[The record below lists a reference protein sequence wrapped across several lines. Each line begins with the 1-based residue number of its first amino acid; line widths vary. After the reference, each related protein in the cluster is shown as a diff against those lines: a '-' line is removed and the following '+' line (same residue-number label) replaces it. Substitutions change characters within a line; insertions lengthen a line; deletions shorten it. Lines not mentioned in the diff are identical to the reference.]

1 MRMGFFNKINMLNPS
16 RFQKRIREGYLRT
29 EISKYISHITLSIL
43 LGLFAGSGGILF
55 HQLLEHMRMLF
66 EFVSMQSRRFADI
79 NVIFIIPCIGAVIVA
94 AMTRMFPAIAREG
107 GVTSVIKAVTIRGGF
122 IPFKNTLFHLVA
134 PLVSIGSGAPLGP
147 EGPAAKIGSGFG
159 SLMAQFFGL
168 NQRDM
173 KMYTAAGAG
182 AAISAVFNA
191 PIAGVFFGVEV
202 ILLNDL
208 RNQALSALI
217 ISSVVADV
225 LSRAVLGNQH
235 VFTIPSYATGGIGEY
250 PFFIALGILC
260 GLVSLLF
267 FKCRRL
273 MGTIISQRL
282 RIQNEYGKL
291 IPVALVFGVV
301 LMTYVQLYGIGYSA
315 INELLNKQIP
325 MNTIVALFVLKLLF
339 FALFLEA
346 GFFGG
351 SFAPSL
357 MLGVFF
363 GFIFAHSARWLFDIP
378 LDPIAFSLVGMGGV
392 LAGINSIPL
401 TSILL
406 VFEVTNDYRFI
417 LPLML
422 VSIISYLV
430 VVYVNRGSVYVLELL
445 HEGIDVSQ
453 RSEIDLLGKIRVRDL
468 KKSDFDVISHRTP
481 FRGLM
486 EALVKSRY
494 GDVFVVDDREQLTG
508 VVSLKEIRETMLS
521 NELADLLIAGDITLP
536 APVVAEDDPVSLA
549 TQRLEECGL
558 DVIPV
563 VKNSGSRKI
572 SGVLTH
578 QDIVSAYNRQLSAW
592 ETDQFFVNY
601 RK

>member
-1 MRMGFFNKINMLNPS
+1 
-16 RFQKRIREGYLRT
+16 
-29 EISKYISHITLSIL
+29 
-43 LGLFAGSGGILF
+43 
-55 HQLLEHMRMLF
+55 
-66 EFVSMQSRRFADI
+66 
-79 NVIFIIPCIGAVIVA
+79 
-94 AMTRMFPAIAREG
+94 
-107 GVTSVIKAVTIRGGF
+107 
-122 IPFKNTLFHLVA
+122 
-134 PLVSIGSGAPLGP
+134 
-147 EGPAAKIGSGFG
+147 
-159 SLMAQFFGL
+159 
-168 NQRDM
+168 
-173 KMYTAAGAG
+173 
-182 AAISAVFNA
+182 
-191 PIAGVFFGVEV
+191 
-202 ILLNDL
+202 
-208 RNQALSALI
+208 
-217 ISSVVADV
+217 
-225 LSRAVLGNQH
+225 
-235 VFTIPSYATGGIGEY
+235 
-250 PFFIALGILC
+250 
-260 GLVSLLF
+260 
-267 FKCRRL
+267 
-273 MGTIISQRL
+273 MGTVISRRL

-301 LMTYVQLYGIGYSA
+301 LLTYAQLYGIGYSA
-315 INELLNKQIP
+315 INELFNRQIP

-351 SFAPSL
+351 SFAPAL

-363 GFIFAHSARWLFDIP
+363 GFIFAHTGRWLFDIP
-378 LDPIAFSLVGMGGV
+378 LDPVAFSLVGMGGV

-445 HEGIDVSQ
+445 GEGIDVSQ
-453 RSEIDLLGKIRVRDL
+453 RSEIDLLGKIRVREL
-468 KKSDFDVISHRTP
+468 KKSDFNAISHRMP

-486 EALVKSRY
+486 DALIKSRY
-494 GDVFVVDDREQLTG
+494 GDVFIVDDREQLAG

-549 TQRLEECGL
+549 AQRLEECGL

-563 VKNSGSRKI
+563 VKTSGSRKI
-572 SGVLTH
+572 TGVLTQ
-578 QDIVSAYNRQLSAW
+578 QDIVSAYNRQLAAW
-592 ETDQFFVNY
+592 ETDQFLVNY